1 MRKFFEKFGEVDD
14 ALVVFDKI
22 CNKSRGFGFV
32 TMKDPLRTEQILKNQ
47 PHIIDGKLV
56 ECRIAVSKEEM
67 FHHKQSVENNEIQ
80 SQIDDNSDTYN
91 LRKIFVGGLPPLIQ
105 ESKFIISNNRG
116 NERLFSEI
124 RRSL

>member
-80 SQIDDNSDTYN
+80 KTWN
-91 LRKIFVGGLPPLIQ
+91 LIEKNKQFTIFSFVCLGRRRRNRIHQAQGRRTGL
-105 ESKFIISNNRG
+105 E
-116 NERLFSEI
+116 
-124 RRSL
+124 